1 MKSLRSRQPS
11 VRTHGLR
18 RIGKVFV
25 PKPKPERVWNVHTD
39 WEEPW
44 SRSHCVFYRSMNDDA
59 VMLVRFDEFTNKE
72 KSREVFE
79 TLEDY
84 QKGRK

>member
-25 PKPKPERVWNVHTD
+25 PKPKPERVWSVREEWSAP
-39 WEEPW
+39 WE
-44 SRSHCVFYRSMNDDA
+44 RSHYVLYYSMNDDA
-59 VMLVRFDEFTNKE
+59 VMLVRFDEYTREE